1 MGDLV
6 HEATEV
12 LVPLLAG
19 GATDAA
25 KILAEHCGE
34 RLAQAFGRVFA
45 KLRRTGGGGV
55 DGGEVEQ
62 TLRAAL
68 ASGELQESDLRVLV
82 QNRTTIIGRIE
93 AKNVFVD
100 SHIEI
105 KRGSFKA

>member
-1 MGDLV
+1 MGDVV

-12 LVPLLAG
+12 IVPLLAG
-19 GATDAA
+19 GASDAT
-25 KILAEHCGE
+25 KILAEYCGE

-68 ASGELQESDLRVLV
+68 ARGELQESDLRTLV
-82 QNRTTIIGRIE
+82 QNRTTIIGKIE
-93 AKNVFVD
+93 AKNVFVNSD
-100 SHIEI
+100 IDIH
-105 KRGSFKA
+105 GSFNA